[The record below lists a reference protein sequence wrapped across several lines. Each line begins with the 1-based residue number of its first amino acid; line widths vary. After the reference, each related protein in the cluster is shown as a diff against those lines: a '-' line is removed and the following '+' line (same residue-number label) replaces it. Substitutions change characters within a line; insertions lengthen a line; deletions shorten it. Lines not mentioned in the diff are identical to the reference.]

1 MLLARWKVGCGQLL
15 AIRLSKRSPLLRRPS
30 VVPPSI
36 ACVRFARAQ
45 RVCALEQPALA
56 LSFHA
61 GMGIAASVAAGAQAA
76 APKSSTTLRVVGL
89 GDALTEVEVTLTAA
103 QLAKLGLEPES
114 SAEVPP

>member
-1 MLLARWKVGCGQLL
+1 
-15 AIRLSKRSPLLRRPS
+15 
-30 VVPPSI
+30 
-36 ACVRFARAQ
+36 VRFARAQ